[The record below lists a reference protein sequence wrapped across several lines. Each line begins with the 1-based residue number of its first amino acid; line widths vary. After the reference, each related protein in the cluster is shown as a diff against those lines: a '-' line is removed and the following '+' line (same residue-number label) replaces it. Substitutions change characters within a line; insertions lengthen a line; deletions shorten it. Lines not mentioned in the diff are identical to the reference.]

1 MSGAVDDEC
10 MSNVEF
16 TLMKLALQTWRLKVR
31 ACLTDEGENEC
42 HRLTS
47 HRECIIGKWIY
58 SSGMTEHGQLRE
70 LRELERKHQQMHF
83 MVKQVTDLK
92 RLGRVQEAELEF
104 QKVRDTA
111 DEVVALMDCV
121 EKQVQ

>member
-1 MSGAVDDEC
+1 
-10 MSNVEF
+10 
-16 TLMKLALQTWRLKVR
+16 MKLALQTWRLKVR

>member
-1 MSGAVDDEC
+1 MGGEVDDKC

-31 ACLTDEGENEC
+31 ACLTDDEEVDPK
-42 HRLTS
+42 RLPS
-47 HRECIIGKWIY
+47 YRDCVIGKWIY
-58 SSGMTEHGQLRE
+58 TTGMAEYGQLRE

-83 MVKQVTDLK
+83 MVKQVRDLK
-92 RLGRVQEAELEF
+92 RLGRMPEAELEF

-111 DEVVALMDCV
+111 DEVVALIDSV
-121 EKQVQ
+121 EKQVP